1 MGRNYELYFSVKLYK
16 EVEENKFEVITN
28 EEDILPIYE
37 IYKEAILNESGDKI
51 NPFKLYADNTFSL
64 DQIDCDHNYANFDVI
79 ECISVDISIN
89 HHNLLI
95 ELEVLDE
102 GNINNDSCI
111 IYYYNGSKQLENVKK
126 TYGEFD
132 KNKLTQFSN

>member
-1 MGRNYELYFSVKLYK
+1 MSRNYELYFNIKVYK
-16 EVEENKFEVITN
+16 EIEANKFEVVDK
-28 EEDILPIYE
+28 EEELIPIYN
-37 IYKEAILNESGDKI
+37 IYKEALLSSCDEEI
-51 NPFKLYADNTFSL
+51 NPFRLFNDNTFS
-64 DQIDCDHNYANFDVI
+64 IDVSEHNYANFDEI
-79 ECISVDISIN
+79 EGISVDISIN